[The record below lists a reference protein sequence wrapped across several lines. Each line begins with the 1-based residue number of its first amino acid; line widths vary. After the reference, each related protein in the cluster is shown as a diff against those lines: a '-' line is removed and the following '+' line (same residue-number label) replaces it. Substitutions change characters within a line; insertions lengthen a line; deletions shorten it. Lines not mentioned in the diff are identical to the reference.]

1 MWLRKWSYFALKTQ
15 NFEKSY
21 IIKLFLKQISR
32 DTFQYFD
39 ISPILV
45 ADRAFYVLVKSAKFA
60 SCFTK
65 FDTNINF
72 NRLRKYK
79 KIVLK
84 VKIRKNLFNKS
95 F

>member
-1 MWLRKWSYFALKTQ
+1 MQIWFRKWSYFALKAQ

-21 IIKLFLKQISR
+21 KIKLFVKQISH
-32 DTFQYFD
+32 DIFQYFD

-65 FDTNINF
+65 FDTN
-72 NRLRKYK
+72 RLRKYK
-79 KIVLK
+79 KK
-84 VKIRKNLFNKS
+84 
-95 F
+95 